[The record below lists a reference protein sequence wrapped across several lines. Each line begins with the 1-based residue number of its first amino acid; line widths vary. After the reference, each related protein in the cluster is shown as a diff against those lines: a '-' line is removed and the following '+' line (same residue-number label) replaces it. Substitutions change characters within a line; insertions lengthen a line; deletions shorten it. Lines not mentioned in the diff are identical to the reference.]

1 MAMSK
6 EEISQKIGD
15 GWALQSKGDSQG
27 AAQAFQTILSEDV
40 DQVDAYY
47 GLGLSLRAA
56 GDKAAAKAAFEKAL
70 VISERELAGLRSN
83 RGKNDL
89 GTSRDDRYM
98 MLIRMLE
105 QRISEV

>member
-15 GWALQSKGDSQG
+15 GWALQSKGDAQG
-27 AAQAFQTILSEDV
+27 AVQAFQNIIGQDV

-47 GLGLSLRAA
+47 GLGLSLRIA
-56 GDKAAAKAAFEKAL
+56 GDKVAAKAAFEKAL
-70 VISERELAGLRSN
+70 LISERELAALRGS
-83 RGKNDL
+83 RGKNEL
-89 GTSRDDRYM
+89 GTSRDDRFM